1 MWADWTTPKFRS
13 NYSTG
18 LATLSIEVD
27 SLAITRMHLAVI
39 YDMYKRNE
47 LVVGSRRGVG
57 LSYARN
63 AGMYEIQICGK

>member
-1 MWADWTTPKFRS
+1 
-13 NYSTG
+13 
-18 LATLSIEVD
+18 
-27 SLAITRMHLAVI
+27 MHLAVI